1 MKPEPA
7 RSERSAVAP
16 QRRPG
21 REEIMARLRA
31 ACRGAVAEPP
41 PEEIPPATLGW
52 ADFRAALEEA
62 DGVVHAPVA
71 VAGLPAALERMA
83 GDGFL
88 CAERAAALLGRAA
101 APALP
106 RDLEGAGWLVATGTL
121 AVARTGSTLVTQEDA
136 PVRAHLL
143 FPETLV
149 LLVPEG
155 ALVDDLPDLYRRL
168 DPRTLAGGYLTL
180 VSGPSRTADIEQTLV
195 TGAHGPRRLTVI
207 PVSGMADWSPIAR

>member
-31 ACRGAVAEPP
+31 ACRGAVAAPP

-71 VAGLPAALERMA
+71 VADLAATLERVA
-83 GDGFL
+83 GGGFL
-88 CAERAAALLGRAA
+88 CAQRAAALLGRAP
-101 APALP
+101 APVQP
-106 RDLEGAGWLVATGTL
+106 QDLEGTGWLVATGTL
-121 AVARTGSTLVTQEDA
+121 AVARTGSILVTQEDA

-155 ALVDDLPDLYRRL
+155 ALVGDLPDLYRRL

-195 TGAHGPRRLTVI
+195 TGAHGPRRLV
-207 PVSGMADWSPIAR
+207 VVPIAGQSAWT